1 MTNRNFAQL
10 LNEHR
15 ILLNSH
21 GEAQTRCSD
30 IIARQ
35 AEENRALQAELM
47 RLRAEV
53 IRRDTLIAFLRADR
67 AELEQAIPGLPTRL
81 TLARKVSALIARVQ
95 DLLRERN
102 GLSLRSARE
111 HQWVREQSS
120 MLSRLDAR
128 SVLCIGPDQAAAAFT
143 RRLVEMAGGSF
154 AHDPVDQNVDPVRLE
169 ASVRA
174 VDLVICQAGCVSHN
188 AYWRV
193 RDYCKRTGKPCL
205 LVESPS
211 PAASGDA

>member
-67 AELEQAIPGLPTRL
+67 AELEQAIPG
-81 TLARKVSALIARVQ
+81 
-95 DLLRERN
+95 
-102 GLSLRSARE
+102 
-111 HQWVREQSS
+111 
-120 MLSRLDAR
+120 
-128 SVLCIGPDQAAAAFT
+128 
-143 RRLVEMAGGSF
+143 
-154 AHDPVDQNVDPVRLE
+154 
-169 ASVRA
+169 
-174 VDLVICQAGCVSHN
+174 
-188 AYWRV
+188 
-193 RDYCKRTGKPCL
+193 
-205 LVESPS
+205 
-211 PAASGDA
+211 